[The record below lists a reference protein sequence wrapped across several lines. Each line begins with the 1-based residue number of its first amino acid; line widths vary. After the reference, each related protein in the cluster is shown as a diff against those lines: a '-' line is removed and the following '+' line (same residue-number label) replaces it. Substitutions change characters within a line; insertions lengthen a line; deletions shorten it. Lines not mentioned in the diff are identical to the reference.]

1 VREIKV
7 FNKRDL
13 IIRQMATVGNCIR
26 QEEIGFET
34 LPGTERK
41 YLNSLLCACWPLSF
55 F

>member
-1 VREIKV
+1 VREIKE

-13 IIRQMATVGNCIR
+13 IIRQMATVGNCMR
-26 QEEIGFET
+26 QDESGFET

-41 YLNSLLCACWPLSF
+41 SVNPLLCACWPLSF